1 MIILNHEIY
10 WKLFISYIYFRM
22 NNRGHAVL
30 HVSFITFWAV
40 IYMYT
45 CTLFVDNQFM
55 RRLGPGIPMG
65 TPISLTNVYIRVHV
79 YDWPLTFFLCNQNSA
94 PFYRQEKYPG
104 VLRRNLFVFNLFL
117 RCVGSQ
123 KKRHLKLQTSKL

>member
-10 WKLFISYIYFRM
+10 WKFFISYIHFRM
-22 NNRGHAVL
+22 NNREHAVL

-40 IYMYT
+40 IYIHVLYLWITSSWEGWGQESRWKRPSHLETFTYT
-45 CTLFVDNQFM
+45 YMCMIDAWHFVFVTKTA
-55 RRLGPGIPMG
+55 PP
-65 TPISLTNVYIRVHV
+65 
-79 YDWPLTFFLCNQNSA
+79 